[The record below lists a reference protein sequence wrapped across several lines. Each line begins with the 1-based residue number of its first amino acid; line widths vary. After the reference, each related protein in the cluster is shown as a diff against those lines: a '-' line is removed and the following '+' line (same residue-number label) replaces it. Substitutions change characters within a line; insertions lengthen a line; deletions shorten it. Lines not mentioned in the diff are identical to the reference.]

1 MEKAGDLSELDKMME
16 VLPDDHPAKIAYLK
30 VRIIYLSPKALD
42 ELSFEDIEKME
53 KEAMEKTG
61 HQVTEEELEEWL
73 KMHKAVAEPDK
84 KEEKQ
89 NEQECGQEAGKQ

>member
-1 MEKAGDLSELDKMME
+1 
-16 VLPDDHPAKIAYLK
+16 
-30 VRIIYLSPKALD
+30 
-42 ELSFEDIEKME
+42 ME
-53 KEAMEKTG
+53 KEAIEKTG

-73 KMHKAVAEPDK
+73 KKHKAVAEPDK

>member
-1 MEKAGDLSELDKMME
+1 MHELEYLSERDLKYFE
-16 VLPDDHPAKIAYLK
+16 RKRDDGEP
-30 VRIIYLSPKALD
+30 VRIIYLSPKVLD

-73 KMHKAVAEPDK
+73 KKHKAVAEPDK

>member
-1 MEKAGDLSELDKMME
+1 MME

-73 KMHKAVAEPDK
+73 QKHKAILDPEKAEN
-84 KEEKQ
+84 KEE
-89 NEQECGQEAGKQ
+89 NEQ

>member
-1 MEKAGDLSELDKMME
+1 MMD

-53 KEAMEKTG
+53 KEAMERTG
-61 HQVTEEELEEWL
+61 HQVTEEELEKWL
-73 KMHKAVAEPDK
+73 KEHKAILDPEKAES
-84 KEEKQ
+84 KEEK
-89 NEQECGQEAGKQ
+89 NEQ